1 MTVFPLR
8 TLIDE
13 SLEMLRGR
21 MEARGIRASVQLPDP
36 EVRVRADREKILQ
49 VLVNVVGNA
58 VKYNREGGAVEVAVG
73 PAEPGYLAVHVRD
86 TRMGIPPGELERVFE
101 RFFRSESGQSREDG
115 PRAVDRAR
123 APRAA
128 RLHDPRAPASRGAGS
143 TFTFTLPLPE
153 PSGTDRRGEDVAS
166 RPRPSA
172 LSVPLIGEW

>member
-73 PAEPGYLAVHVRD
+73 PAEPGYPRGPRARHGGWASLPA
-86 TRMGIPPGELERVFE
+86 
-101 RFFRSESGQSREDG
+101 SWSACSSGSSGPSRGSRGGDG

-128 RLHDPRAPASRGAGS
+128 RLHDPRGQRAGARVDLHLHAAAPLSRRARTVAGRTS
-143 TFTFTLPLPE
+143 P
-153 PSGTDRRGEDVAS
+153 A

-172 LSVPLIGEW
+172 LSVPHEW

>member
-86 TRMGIPPGELERVFE
+86 TGVGIPPGELERVFE
-101 RFFRSESGQSREDG
+101 RFFRSESGQSREG
-115 PRAVDRAR
+115 RASGCRSRAGSSSCT
-123 APRAA
+123 AA
-128 RLHDPRAPASRGAGS
+128 RSARPASRGAG
-143 TFTFTLPLPE
+143 
-153 PSGTDRRGEDVAS
+153 
-166 RPRPSA
+166 RPSPSRCRSPSRRARTVAGRTSPRAPPA
-172 LSVPLIGEW
+172 LRPLGSPDW